1 LIVLVTGVSGF
12 VAGHCVRELLT
23 HGYDVRGT
31 VRNPAT
37 ADVAHLR
44 AIAAAAGRTFEVVRA
59 DLTDDAG
66 WAEAVDG
73 CGSVWHVASPNPT
86 EVPRDPETLVRP
98 AVDGTLRVLRAAAAA
113 PDVRR
118 VVFTS
123 SVAAIRLGHADMTKV
138 RTEADWSVPDR
149 LDPYPRSKVQAE
161 RAAWKF
167 ADANGLD
174 LVVVNPGL
182 VLGPLLHPAKP
193 MSLEILRRLL
203 AHEVPAVPRMSFA
216 VTDARDVAVGHRL
229 AMENPNAAGR
239 YILAG
244 PSVWLGEMAQV
255 LHEEYGPKGYRIPRR
270 PAPRWL
276 MWVVGRWD
284 RNIRMALGY
293 LDRPTLL
300 SSDRAIN
307 ELGWTQRPV
316 RESIVDAAESFL
328 EFGTVER
335 RP

>member
-1 LIVLVTGVSGF
+1 MTGVTGF

-31 VRNPAT
+31 VRDPAT

-44 AIAAAAGRTFEVVRA
+44 AIAAETGRVFDVVRA

-73 CGSVWHVASPNPT
+73 CACVWHVASPNPT

-113 PDVRR
+113 PSVKR
-118 VVFTS
+118 VVYTS
-123 SVAAIRLGHADMTKV
+123 SVATIRLGHADLTKV
-138 RTEADWSVPDR
+138 RTEADWSVPDG
-149 LDPYPRSKVQAE
+149 LDPYPRSKVLAE
-161 RAAWKF
+161 RAAWEF
-167 ADANGLD
+167 AEANGLD

-182 VLGPLLHPAKP
+182 VLGPLLNAAKP
-193 MSLEILRRLL
+193 MSLEILRRIF
-203 AHEVPAVPRMSFA
+203 AGEVPAVPRMSFA

-229 AMENPNAAGR
+229 AMENPDAAGR

-244 PSVWLGEMAQV
+244 PSVWLGEMARV
-255 LHEEYGPKGYRIPRR
+255 LDEEFAPLGYRVARR

-276 MWVVGRWD
+276 LWVVGRWD
-284 RNIRMALGY
+284 RDVRMALRY
-293 LDRPTLL
+293 LDQPTLL
-300 SSDRAIN
+300 SSDRAIR

-316 RESIVDAAESFL
+316 RESIVDAAESFVR
-328 EFGTVER
+328 FGTVD
-335 RP
+335 RPRP